1 MKTNNNIVSPCLI
14 AVMKNLLKSTGRCL
28 PLLVAVLMIFFV
40 PFNVMAARERFV
52 LDFDDSQIR
61 GHRGE
66 AATIF
71 LKKSL
76 KNQYPWLD
84 LSDKDLHRVVLVA
97 KSKRG
102 RGGASLR
109 VGDRM
114 TGMSEV
120 AGRPGT
126 FKNYRRYTFDRVQ
139 LRNPS
144 SDSRGP
150 WQIDLKGNFIV
161 RKVVLEMDDLSWRRH
176 NKRWRNHKK

>member
-1 MKTNNNIVSPCLI
+1 MKTTNNIVSPCLV
-14 AVMKNLLKSTGRCL
+14 AVLRNLLKSTRLCL
-28 PLLVAVLMIFFV
+28 PLLVAVLLIFFV
-40 PFNVMAARERFV
+40 PINVMAARERFV

-76 KNQYPWLD
+76 KSQYPWLN
-84 LSDKDLHRVVLVA
+84 LSDKDLHKVVLVA

-102 RGGASLR
+102 QGGASLR
-109 VGDRM
+109 VGDRV
-114 TGMSEV
+114 TGLYEV
-120 AGRPGT
+120 EGRPRT
-126 FKNYRRYTFDRVQ
+126 FRDYRRYTFDRVHFN
-139 LRNPS
+139 NPS
-144 SDSRGP
+144 PDSRGP

-161 RKVVLEMDDLSWRRH
+161 RKVVLVMEDRSWHRH